1 MGAYFQAEKLK
12 NRHTFLWG
20 LTILMPLVCSLLSA
34 QLTHRYFAMDG
45 YNWWYMMMMPG
56 FLTIICGLVGG
67 KDLKKQNRTIGSLP
81 ADTGKIWDAKV
92 LLCAVASGMATFALT
107 VFVFFGTLLLKDGL
121 HMVFINPP
129 SFGNQIL
136 AAVLIWIT
144 SLWQLPF
151 CLFLTQKTGVL
162 PAAVLN
168 LAAGQIVGPLASLKA
183 WFFLIP
189 YGITPRVMCPVIKT
203 LPNGLVAGPGQ
214 LTYADALMDPFM
226 AGAGAAVSLLWF
238 VLIWYLGRKW
248 YRKKVELG

>member
-20 LTILMPLVCSLLSA
+20 LTILMPLVCSFLSA
-34 QLTHRYFAMDG
+34 QLTQRYFAMDG

-56 FLTIICGLVGG
+56 FLTITCGLVGG

-81 ADTGKIWDAKV
+81 ADMGKIWDAKV
-92 LLCAVASGMATFALT
+92 LLCAVASGMATLALT

-162 PAAVLN
+162 SAAVLN
-168 LAAGQIVGPLASLKA
+168 LAAGQIVGPLASLKV

-203 LPNGLVAGPGQ
+203 LPNGLVAEPGQ
-214 LTYADALMDPFM
+214 LTYTDALMNPFM
-226 AGAGAAVSLLWF
+226 AVAGAAVSLLWF

>member
-20 LTILMPLVCSLLSA
+20 LTILMPLVCSFLSA

-45 YNWWYMMMMPG
+45 YNWWYMMIMPG
-56 FLTIICGLVGG
+56 FLTITCGLVGG

-81 ADTGKIWDAKV
+81 ADMGKIWDAKV
-92 LLCAVASGMATFALT
+92 LLCAVASGMATLALT
-107 VFVFFGTLLLKDGL
+107 AFVFFGTLLLKDGL

-162 PAAVLN
+162 SAAVLN
-168 LAAGQIVGPLASLKA
+168 LAAGQIVGPLASLKV

-203 LPNGLVAGPGQ
+203 LPNGFVAEPGQ
-214 LTYADALMDPFM
+214 LTYTDALMDPFM
-226 AGAGAAVSLLWF
+226 AVAGAAVSLLWF

>member
-34 QLTHRYFAMDG
+34 QLTHRYFAMAG

-129 SFGNQIL
+129 SFWKPDPGCSSNLDHVSL
-136 AAVLIWIT
+136 AA
-144 SLWQLPF
+144 
-151 CLFLTQKTGVL
+151 
-162 PAAVLN
+162 
-168 LAAGQIVGPLASLKA
+168 
-183 WFFLIP
+183 
-189 YGITPRVMCPVIKT
+189 
-203 LPNGLVAGPGQ
+203 
-214 LTYADALMDPFM
+214 
-226 AGAGAAVSLLWF
+226 SLLSFSDPENRSFASRSPESGCRSDCGPACFAESLVFSDPLWDYPKSD
-238 VLIWYLGRKW
+238 VSGYKNSS
-248 YRKKVELG
+248 

>member
-1 MGAYFQAEKLK
+1 MGAYFQAEKIK

-20 LTILMPLVCSLLSA
+20 LTILMPLVCSFLSA

-45 YNWWYMMMMPG
+45 YNWWYMIMMPG
-56 FLTIICGLVGG
+56 FLTIICGLIGG

-92 LLCAVASGMATFALT
+92 LLCAIASGMATIALT
-107 VFVFFGTLLLKDGL
+107 VFVLLGTLILKKGL
-121 HMVFINPP
+121 HMIFINPP

-151 CLFLTQKTGVL
+151 CLFLIQKTGVL
-162 PAAVLN
+162 PAIVLN
-168 LAAGQIVGPLASLKA
+168 LAASQVLGPIVSLKS

-189 YGITPRVMCPVIKT
+189 YGITPRVMCPVLKT
-203 LPNGLVAGPGQ
+203 LPNGLMAEPGQ
-214 LTYADALMDPFM
+214 MTYTDALMNPFM
-226 AGAGAAVSLLWF
+226 AAAGAAVSILWF

-248 YRKKVELG
+248 YRKKVELV

>member
-20 LTILMPLVCSLLSA
+20 FTILMPLVCSLLSA
-34 QLTHRYFAMDG
+34 QLTHRYFAMAG

-162 PAAVLN
+162 PSRSPES
-168 LAAGQIVGPLASLKA
+168 GCRSDCGPACFAESLV
-183 WFFLIP
+183 FS
-189 YGITPRVMCPVIKT
+189 
-203 LPNGLVAGPGQ
+203 
-214 LTYADALMDPFM
+214 DPLWDYPKSD
-226 AGAGAAVSLLWF
+226 VSG
-238 VLIWYLGRKW
+238 YKNSS
-248 YRKKVELG
+248 

>member
-1 MGAYFQAEKLK
+1 MGAYFQAEKIK

-20 LTILMPLVCSLLSA
+20 LTILMPLVCSFLSA

-45 YNWWYMMMMPG
+45 YNWWYMTMMPG
-56 FLTIICGLVGG
+56 FLTIICGLIGG

-92 LLCAVASGMATFALT
+92 LLCAIASGMATIALT
-107 VFVFFGTLLLKDGL
+107 VFVLLGTLILKKGL
-121 HMVFINPP
+121 HMIFINPP

-151 CLFLTQKTGVL
+151 CLFLIQKTGVL
-162 PAAVLN
+162 PAIVLN
-168 LAAGQIVGPLASLKA
+168 LAASQVLGPIVSLKS

-189 YGITPRVMCPVIKT
+189 YGITPRVMCPVLKT
-203 LPNGLVAGPGQ
+203 LPNGLMAEPGQ
-214 LTYADALMDPFM
+214 MTYTDALMNPFM
-226 AGAGAAVSLLWF
+226 AAAGAAVSILWF

-248 YRKKVELG
+248 YRKKVELV